1 MSEQKKFGAFAGV
14 FTPSL
19 LTILGVIMYM
29 RLGWVV
35 GNSGLIGAILV
46 ITIAHVISITTGLS
60 ISSIATDKKVGAGG
74 VYYVLSRS
82 LGLPIGGAI
91 GVTLFVGTSMSIALY
106 LIGFAESFNACLGL
120 DTGING
126 LRMGGSLA
134 LLALTILAIISTSLA
149 LKAQFFILAAIIISI
164 FSIFF
169 GTSPVPPE
177 SLPMFAPEG
186 GSVSMEMVFAIFFP
200 AVTGFTAG
208 IAMSGDLKDPKKSI
222 PRGTLWSI
230 AVGFVVYIGLSAFL
244 FFTVDSEVLKTD
256 NNILLK
262 LSLFAP
268 AVFVGIWGATLS
280 SALGGILGGPR
291 ILQAMSVDKITPKLF
306 SKGVGKNN
314 EPRNALLL
322 TVLIAQGGI
331 LIGELDTIA
340 RVCSMF
346 YLAAYGFIN
355 LSFFLE
361 SWAST
366 DFNPTFKV
374 KRWIGF
380 VGFIATFI
388 VMFRLDMIAMVAA
401 FLAIGGIYLWLTRKE
416 LALGSGDV
424 WQSVWSS
431 VVKTGLRRMDDK
443 QDHKRNWKPNV
454 LLFSGG
460 TTHRPYLL
468 EFSKELVGNRGIVT
482 NFDLHENQEATV
494 LFPKHKQ
501 SVSDEVLK
509 KYGVFG
515 RQIEVKNVFKGIE
528 SIASTFGFS
537 GIEPNTI
544 LMGWAKNTKDPI
556 WFAQMTQKL
565 IDLDYNVL
573 YLDYDE
579 RFGYRKYST
588 IDLWWRGIGNNAEL
602 MLNIAK
608 FLYSSDLWRNA
619 QIRIIMVENAN
630 SNKKI
635 IEKKISNVLETH
647 RITASIKIIGN
658 ALEKKPIYELMKI
671 YSADTDLIIL
681 GIPEVRMEK
690 VQDFVSKTNDL
701 VSTIGTTLLVKAS
714 SHFDD
719 VDVVADEVVEQIAIS
734 SDAYVHKNLPGLN
747 PSAASLLNIEITKIE
762 ESFRQS
768 TQQFVENAIAPI
780 QEKYIGFYQLIL
792 AELKQSENFTESD
805 KDVYQHFLTLLQHF
819 NKKLQYIRQ
828 EDLSVIGALFL
839 EENIAYLD
847 AIDGL
852 IKSTPTKL
860 KLPIN
865 GSSLNVK
872 FKKAAQLL
880 KKSSLFPALR
890 STYIQLGK
898 STYENLIKTDD
909 EVLAKIYS
917 FCEVED
923 FYQNNLELNS
933 DILSVTAELIPLIK
947 QQLDFFQNLGK
958 KIEFELL
965 SAGRYFCNELSEI
978 SRQPDFR
985 KQFKNIKQQL
995 KSKKNKNDYEDLLSF
1010 PTQWALNQQ
1019 YLHTTL
1025 ETNLELAQANLLINK
1040 GLGKLSYTLNQKVN
1054 KRIEKQFTTNSK
1066 TIHSLVEAFRTDG
1079 AIDAIEEFSVDE
1091 NAFENIE
1098 TLLQGL
1104 KTETALIPQII
1115 RDDAVLMS
1123 KALVEDFETL
1133 QLEGILPISLDLPKI
1148 VDFILESKL
1157 NGPVQNLLE
1166 RYLSQMSSTYFNQI
1180 NRINLLKS
1188 SLIDSREL
1196 EENAQLLE
1204 KVLPKFESDHAF
1216 FENTKLRFQE
1226 DIRSIEYD
1234 LQMELD
1240 TRYLAEHADNW
1251 SRYISV
1257 SKRKKGF
1264 AKFNEQ
1270 VKTKFSD
1277 LYQGVNSSY
1286 YAKKH
1291 ESDVSVFESK
1301 YNLKSNVEL
1310 GLSFRNGMYPAKSVL
1325 ENLPFY
1331 YKQLFQ
1337 GKHLP
1342 VQNKYLGRDRELSMI
1357 DNAIAQERN
1366 GAILIAGKSAAGKTH
1381 FSQYIANNKFKGKV
1395 FKIDSLGKQGTIK
1408 VLNHTFASATGKS
1421 GDVEQCLFSMAPDSI
1436 IIINDIEVWWD
1447 RNLEKD
1453 ALSILIKMLSKFYKK
1468 HTFILNV
1475 NLHAMEA
1482 LSKHRALKELITT
1495 TIVLPLVSKDAMR
1508 TIILERHRVGG
1519 LDLSFRGDDN
1529 KLEGK
1534 YFNQLMNKIHSESE
1548 GNIGL
1553 GLQIWLRQIES
1564 FTENKIYLAEHPKL
1578 ETLKVSEPYWK
1589 VLLYQF
1595 LINKNLT
1602 RTKIADFFGED
1613 ETELGPF
1620 LLDLLKSGMLD
1631 EVGKNTYTLNNIVKP
1646 NVEKWL
1652 SEMNLIN

>member
-35 GNSGLIGAILV
+35 GNSGLIGVIII

-91 GVTLFVGTSMSIALY
+91 GVTLFVGTAMSIALY
-106 LIGFAESFNACLGL
+106 LIGFAESFNAGLGL
-120 DTGING
+120 STGING

-134 LLALTILAIISTSLA
+134 LLVLTILAMISTSLA
-149 LKAQFFILAAIIISI
+149 LKAQFFILAAIVISIISI
-164 FSIFF
+164 LF
-169 GTSPVPPE
+169 GISPAPPE
-177 SLPMFAPEG
+177 SLSMFAPE

-222 PRGTLWSI
+222 PSGTLWSI
-230 AVGFVVYIGLSAFL
+230 AVGFIVYIGLATFI
-244 FFTVDSEVLKTD
+244 FFSVDSEVLRTD

-262 LSLFAP
+262 LSVFAP
-268 AVFVGIWGATLS
+268 AVFAGIWGATLS

-306 SKGVGKNN
+306 SKGVGKSN

-322 TVLIAQGGI
+322 TVLIAEGGI

-374 KRWIGF
+374 KKWIGF
-380 VGFIATFI
+380 VGFIATFV

-401 FLAIGGIYLWLTRKE
+401 FLLIGGIYLWLTRKE

-431 VVKTGLRRMDDK
+431 VVKTGLRRMDEK

-460 TTHRPYLL
+460 TNHRPYLL
-468 EFSKELVGNRGIVT
+468 EFSKELVGQRGIAT

-501 SVSDEVLK
+501 SVSDEILK

-588 IDLWWRGIGNNAEL
+588 IDLWWRGVGNNAEL

-608 FLYSSDLWRNA
+608 FLRASELWRNA
-619 QIRIIMVENAN
+619 QLRIIMVENAN

-681 GIPEVRMEK
+681 GIPEVRLEK
-690 VQDFVSKTNDL
+690 IQDFVSKTNDL

-714 SHFDD
+714 SRFDD
-719 VDVVADEVVEQIAIS
+719 VDVITSDPENQIAVS
-734 SDAYVHKNLPGLN
+734 TGSYVYENLPDLV
-747 PSAASLLNIEITKIE
+747 PSAESLLNIEITKIE

-768 TQQFVENAIAPI
+768 THQFIESALAPI

-792 AELKQSENFTESD
+792 TKLKESENFTGSD
-805 KDVYQHFLTLLQHF
+805 KDVYQHFSILLEHL
-819 NKKLQYIRQ
+819 NKKLQYIRK
-828 EDLSVIGALFL
+828 EDLSVIGALFS
-839 EENIAYLD
+839 EENHTYLD

-852 IKSTPTKL
+852 LKSTPARL
-860 KLPIN
+860 KLQIN
-865 GSSLNVK
+865 GSPSKVK
-872 FKKAAQLL
+872 FNKAAQLL
-880 KKSSLFPALR
+880 KNSSLFPALR
-890 STYIQLGK
+890 NAYVQLGK
-898 STYENLIKTDD
+898 STYENLITTDD
-909 EVLAKIYS
+909 EILAKIYS
-917 FCEVED
+917 LCEVED
-923 FYQNNLELNS
+923 FHQDSTALNS
-933 DILSVTAELIPLIK
+933 DILSVSAELISLIE
-947 QQLDFFQNLGK
+947 QHLDFFQNLGQK
-958 KIEFELL
+958 FEFELL
-965 SAGRYFCNELSEI
+965 SAGRYFCMELSEI
-978 SRQPDFR
+978 SGQAGFR
-985 KQFKNIKQQL
+985 KQFRTIKQQL
-995 KSKKNKNDYEDLLSF
+995 KSKENKTDYEDLLSF
-1010 PTQWALNQQ
+1010 PTNWAINQQ

-1025 ETNLELAQANLLINK
+1025 ETNLELAQANLLINR
-1040 GLGKLSYTLNQKVN
+1040 GLAKLSYALDQKVN

-1066 TIHSLVEAFRTDG
+1066 TIHALFEAFKKDG
-1079 AIDAIEEFSVDE
+1079 TINAIEKFSVDE
-1091 NAFENIE
+1091 SPFENIE
-1098 TLLQGL
+1098 PLLQEL
-1104 KTETALIPQII
+1104 KTETEIIPQVI
-1115 RDDAVLMS
+1115 RNDAMLMS
-1123 KALVEDFETL
+1123 KALMEDFETL
-1133 QLEGILPISLDLPKI
+1133 QLEGVLPISLDLPKI
-1148 VDFILESKL
+1148 VDYILESKL
-1157 NGPVQNLLE
+1157 SGPVQSLLE
-1166 RYLSQMSSTYFNQI
+1166 RYLSEVSSTYFNQI
-1180 NRINLLKS
+1180 NRIKLLKY
-1188 SLIDSREL
+1188 SLTESREQG
-1196 EENAQLLE
+1196 ENTQLLE
-1204 KVLPKFESDHAF
+1204 RVLPEFESDQESF
-1216 FENTKLRFQE
+1216 GNTKLRFQE
-1226 DIRSIEYD
+1226 AVRSIEYS

-1251 SRYISV
+1251 SRYISA
-1257 SKRKKGF
+1257 SKRKQGF

-1270 VKTKFSD
+1270 IKTKLSD
-1277 LYQGVNSSY
+1277 VYQGFNSSY
-1286 YAKKH
+1286 SEKKH
-1291 ESDVSVFESK
+1291 QSDVSVFESK
-1301 YNLKSNVEL
+1301 YKLKSNVEL
-1310 GLSFRNGMYPAKSVL
+1310 GLSFINDMYPPKSVL

-1342 VQNKYLGRDRELSMI
+1342 VQQEYIGRDQELSLI
-1357 DNAIAQERN
+1357 DEAIAQGRN

-1381 FSQYIANNKFKGKV
+1381 FSKYIASNKFKGKV
-1395 FKIDSLGKQGTIK
+1395 FNIDAIGKQGTIK
-1408 VLNHTFASATGKS
+1408 VLNHTFATATGKA
-1421 GDVEQCLFSMAPDSI
+1421 GDVEQCLFSIAPNSI
-1436 IIINDIEVWWD
+1436 IIINDIEVWWN

-1453 ALSILIKMLSKFYKK
+1453 ALSVLIKMLGKFHKK

-1482 LSKHRALKELITT
+1482 LSKQRAIKEWITT

-1519 LDLSFRGDDN
+1519 LDLSFRGDEN

-1534 YFNQLMNKIHSESE
+1534 YFNRLINKIHLESE

-1553 GLQIWLRQIES
+1553 GLQIWLRQIEAFS
-1564 FTENKIYLAEHPKL
+1564 DNKIFLTERPKL
-1578 ETLKVSEPYWK
+1578 ETLKVEEPYWK

-1595 LINKNLT
+1595 LINKNLS
-1602 RTKIADFFGED
+1602 RTKIAALFSED
-1613 ETELGPF
+1613 EAELAPF
-1620 LLDLLKSGMLD
+1620 LLELLKSGMLD
-1631 EVGKNTYTLNNIVKP
+1631 EVGKNIYTLNNIVKP

-1652 SEMNLIN
+1652 VDHNILN

>member
-29 RLGWVV
+29 RLGWAV
-35 GNSGLIGAILV
+35 GNSGLIGVIIV

-91 GVTLFVGTSMSIALY
+91 GVTLFVGTAMSIALY

-134 LLALTILAIISTSLA
+134 LLVLTILAIISTSLA
-149 LKAQFFILAAIIISI
+149 LKAQFFILAAIIVSL

-169 GTSPVPPE
+169 GTSPAPPE
-177 SLPMFAPEG
+177 SLPMFAQEG
-186 GSVSMEMVFAIFFP
+186 TVSMEMVFAIFFP

-222 PRGTLWSI
+222 PSGTLWSI
-230 AVGFVVYIGLSAFL
+230 AVGFVVYIGLASFI

-262 LSLFAP
+262 VSLFAP
-268 AVFVGIWGATLS
+268 AVFAGIWGATLS

-291 ILQAMSVDKITPKLF
+291 ILQAMSVDKITPKF
-306 SKGVGKNN
+306 FAKGVGKSN

-340 RVCSMF
+340 RICSMF

-380 VGFIATFI
+380 VGFISTFV
-388 VMFRLDMIAMVAA
+388 VMFRLDMVAMVGA
-401 FLAIGGIYLWLTRKE
+401 FLVIGGIYLWLTRKE

-431 VVKTGLRRMDDK
+431 VVKTGLRRMDEK

-482 NFDLHENQEATV
+482 NFDLHENKEATV

-588 IDLWWRGIGNNAEL
+588 IDLWWRGVGNNAEL

-608 FLYSSDLWRNA
+608 FLHSSDLWRNA

-647 RITASIKIIGN
+647 RISASIKIIGN

-681 GIPEVRMEK
+681 GIPQVRPEK

-714 SHFDD
+714 SRFDD
-719 VDVVADEVVEQIAIS
+719 VDVITSDVENQIAVTTGS
-734 SDAYVHKNLPGLN
+734 YVHENLPGLI
-747 PSAASLLNIEITKIE
+747 PSTASLLNIEITKFE
-762 ESFRQS
+762 ESFRHS
-768 TQQFVENAIAPI
+768 THQFVENAITPI
-780 QEKYIGFYQLIL
+780 QEKYIGLYQLIL
-792 AELKQSENFTESD
+792 TELEQSGNFIGSD
-805 KDVYQHFLTLLQHF
+805 KDVYQHFLILLQHF

-828 EDLSVIGALFL
+828 EDLSVIGALFS

-847 AIDGL
+847 TINGL
-852 IKSTPTKL
+852 IKSTPAQL
-860 KLPIN
+860 KLQIN
-865 GSSLNVK
+865 GSPVNVK
-872 FKKAAQLL
+872 FNKAAQLL
-880 KKSSLFPALR
+880 KKYSLFPSLR

-898 STYENLIKTDD
+898 NTYENLIKTDD
-909 EVLAKIYS
+909 ELLAKIYS
-917 FCEVED
+917 LCEGEG
-923 FYQNNLELNS
+923 FYQHNLELDS

-947 QQLDFFQNLGK
+947 QQLAFFQNLGK

-978 SRQPDFR
+978 SGQSDFKSQFR
-985 KQFKNIKQQL
+985 KIKKQL
-995 KSKKNKNDYEDLLSF
+995 NRKENKNDYEDLLSF
-1010 PTQWALNQQ
+1010 PNQWAENQQ

-1025 ETNLELAQANLLINK
+1025 ETNLELAQANLLIIK
-1040 GLGKLSYTLNQKVN
+1040 GLGKISYSLDQKVN

-1066 TIHSLVEAFRTDG
+1066 TIHSLVETFKTNG

-1098 TLLQGL
+1098 TLLQNL

-1123 KALVEDFETL
+1123 KALMEDFETL
-1133 QLEGILPISLDLPKI
+1133 QLEGILPIILDLPKI

-1166 RYLSQMSSTYFNQI
+1166 RYLSQISGTYFNQI
-1180 NRINLLKS
+1180 NRVNLLKY
-1188 SLIDSREL
+1188 SLTESREQ

-1204 KVLPKFESDHAF
+1204 KVLPKFESDNDF

-1226 DIRSIEYD
+1226 DIRLIEYD

-1286 YAKKH
+1286 SAKKH

-1310 GLSFRNGMYPAKSVL
+1310 GLNFTNGMYPTKSVL

-1342 VQNKYLGRDRELSMI
+1342 VQSKYIGRDRELSLI
-1357 DNAIAQERN
+1357 DEAIAQKRN
-1366 GAILIAGKSAAGKTH
+1366 GAILIAGKSASGKTH

-1395 FKIDSLGKQGTIK
+1395 FNIDSLGKQGTIK
-1408 VLNHTFASATGKS
+1408 VLNHTFATATGKS
-1421 GDVEQCLFSMAPDSI
+1421 GNVEQCLYNIAPHSI
-1436 IIINDIEVWWD
+1436 IIINDIEVWWN

-1453 ALSILIKMLSKFYKK
+1453 ALSILIKMLSKFHKK

-1475 NLHAMEA
+1475 NLHAMQA
-1482 LSKHRALKELITT
+1482 LSKHRAAKKMITK

-1508 TIILERHRVGG
+1508 VIILERHRVGG

-1534 YFNQLMNKIHSESE
+1534 YFNQLINKIHSESE

-1589 VLLYQF
+1589 LLLYQF

-1602 RTKIADFFGED
+1602 RTKISALFGED
-1613 ETELGPF
+1613 ETELAPF
-1620 LLDLLKSGMLD
+1620 LLELLKSGMLD
-1631 EVGKNTYTLNNIVKP
+1631 EVGKNTYTLNSIVKP

-1652 SEMNLIN
+1652 VDNNIL

>member
-35 GNSGLIGAILV
+35 GNSGLIGVIIV
-46 ITIAHVISITTGLS
+46 ITIAHIISITTGLS
-60 ISSIATDKKVGAGG
+60 ISSIATDKKVGPGG

-91 GVTLFVGTSMSIALY
+91 GVTLFVGTAMSIALY

-120 DTGING
+120 DTGIGG

-134 LLALTILAIISTSLA
+134 LLVLSILAIISTSLA

-164 FSIFF
+164 FSIVF
-169 GTSPVPPE
+169 GTSPAPPQ
-177 SLPMFAPEG
+177 SLPMFAPE

-222 PRGTLWSI
+222 PSGTLWAI
-230 AVGFVVYIGLSAFL
+230 AVGFFVYIGLGTFI
-244 FFTVDSEVLKTD
+244 FFTVDTEILRTD

-262 LSLFAP
+262 MALFAP
-268 AVFVGIWGATLS
+268 AVFAGIWGATLS

-306 SKGVGKNN
+306 AKGIGKSN

-322 TVLIAQGGI
+322 TVLIAEGGV

-340 RVCSMF
+340 RICSMF

-366 DFNPTFKV
+366 DFNPSFKV

-380 VGFIATFI
+380 VGFIATFV
-388 VMFRLDMIAMVAA
+388 VMFRLDMVAMVAA
-401 FLAIGGIYLWLTRKE
+401 FLVIGGIYLWLTRKE

-431 VVKTGLRRMDDK
+431 VVKTGLRRMDEK

-515 RQIEVKNVFKGIE
+515 RQIEVKNIFKGIE

-579 RFGYRKYST
+579 RFGYRKYAT

-608 FLYSSDLWRNA
+608 FLHSSDLWRNA
-619 QIRIIMVENAN
+619 KIRIIMVENAN

-635 IEKKISNVLETH
+635 IEKKISNVLEIH
-647 RITASIKIIGN
+647 RITASIKIVGN
-658 ALEKKPIYELMKI
+658 ALEKKPIYELMKT
-671 YSADTDLIIL
+671 YSADTDLILL
-681 GIPEVRMEK
+681 GIPEVKMDK

-701 VSTIGTTLLVKAS
+701 VRTIGTTLLVKAS

-719 VDVVADEVVEQIAIS
+719 VDFVPDDVVEQIAIS
-734 SDAYVHKNLPGLN
+734 SDAYVHNNLPGLT
-747 PSAASLLNIEITKIE
+747 PAATSLLNNEITKIE

-768 TQQFVENAIAPI
+768 TQRFINNAIAPI

-792 AELKQSENFTESD
+792 HKLQQSENFTGSD
-805 KDVYQHFLTLLQHF
+805 KDVYQHFLILLQHF

-828 EDLSVIGALFL
+828 EDLSVIGALFS

-847 AIDGL
+847 AIDDL
-852 IKSTPTKL
+852 IQSTPTNL
-860 KLPIN
+860 KLQVN
-865 GSSLNVK
+865 GTVAKVK
-872 FKKAAQLL
+872 FNKAAQLL
-880 KKSSLFPALR
+880 KKAFLFPAIR
-890 STYIQLGK
+890 STYLQLGK
-898 STYENLIKTDD
+898 STYEHLLKTDD

-917 FCEVED
+917 LCEVED
-923 FYQNNLELNS
+923 FYQNSLEVNA
-933 DILSVTAELIPLIK
+933 DIVAVTAELLPLVK

-958 KIEFELL
+958 KVEFELL

-978 SRQPDFR
+978 SEQSDFGKQFR
-985 KQFKNIKQQL
+985 KIKQQL
-995 KSKKNKNDYEDLLSF
+995 LRKENKNDFADLLSF
-1010 PTQWALNQQ
+1010 PSHWTENQQ

-1025 ETNLELAQANLLINK
+1025 ETNFELAQANLLINK
-1040 GLGKLSYTLNQKVN
+1040 GLGKLSYSLDQKVN
-1054 KRIEKQFTTNSK
+1054 KRIERQFTTNTT
-1066 TIHSLVEAFRTDG
+1066 TIHALFQAFKTNG
-1079 AIDAIEEFSVDE
+1079 ATDAIEEFSVDE

-1098 TLLQGL
+1098 TLLQEL
-1104 KTETALIPQII
+1104 STETALIPQII
-1115 RDDAVLMS
+1115 RDDAILMS
-1123 KALVEDFETL
+1123 KTLMEDFEAL
-1133 QLEGILPISLDLPKI
+1133 QLEGILPITLDLPKI

-1157 NGPVQNLLE
+1157 NGPVQSLLE
-1166 RYLSQMSSTYFNQI
+1166 RYLSQVSSTYFDQI
-1180 NRINLLKS
+1180 NRINLLKY
-1188 SLIDSREL
+1188 SLTESREQ

-1204 KVLPKFESDHAF
+1204 RVLPKFESDQTF

-1234 LQMELD
+1234 LQMELE
-1240 TRYLAEHADNW
+1240 TRHLVEHADNW

-1270 VKTKFSD
+1270 VKTRLSD

-1286 YAKKH
+1286 SAKKY

-1310 GLSFRNGMYPAKSVL
+1310 GLNFTNGMYPAKSVL
-1325 ENLPFY
+1325 EHLPFY

-1342 VQNKYLGRDRELSMI
+1342 VQNKYIGRDRELSLI
-1357 DNAIAQERN
+1357 DEAIAQGRN

-1381 FSQYIANNKFKGKV
+1381 FSQYIATNKFKGKV
-1395 FKIDSLGKQGTIK
+1395 FNIDSLGKQGSIK

-1421 GDVEQCLFSMAPDSI
+1421 GDVEQCLFKIAPGST
-1436 IIINDIEVWWD
+1436 IIINDLEVWWD

-1453 ALSILIKMLSKFYKK
+1453 ALSVLIKMLGKFQQK

-1482 LSKHRALKELITT
+1482 LSKQRALKEWITT
-1495 TIVLPLVSKDAMR
+1495 TIVLPLVSKEAMR
-1508 TIILERHRVGG
+1508 AIILERHRVGG

-1529 KLEGK
+1529 KLDGK

-1553 GLQIWLRQIES
+1553 GLQTWLRQIDS
-1564 FTENKIYLAEHPKL
+1564 FSENKIYLAEHPKL
-1578 ETLKVSEPYWK
+1578 ETLKVTEAYWK

-1602 RTKIADFFGED
+1602 RTKLTDLFGEAD
-1613 ETELGPF
+1613 SELAPF
-1620 LLDLLKSGMLD
+1620 LVELLKSGMLD
-1631 EVGKNTYTLNNIVKP
+1631 EVGKNTYTLNNMVKP

-1652 SEMNLIN
+1652 ADNNVLN